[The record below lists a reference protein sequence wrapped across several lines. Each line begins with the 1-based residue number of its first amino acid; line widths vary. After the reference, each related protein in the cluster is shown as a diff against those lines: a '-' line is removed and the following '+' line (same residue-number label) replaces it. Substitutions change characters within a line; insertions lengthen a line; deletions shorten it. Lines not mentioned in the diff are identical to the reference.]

1 MPSSGAEPGGT
12 ANAPTEKREEPPTTL
27 MTPDGKPVPP
37 MRYGGFL
44 PEGQQDEPS
53 KLSALGDESIIKLF
67 AHADCELLETT

>member
-1 MPSSGAEPGGT
+1 
-12 ANAPTEKREEPPTTL
+12 